1 MAITES
7 NYNSDWLAWEQ
18 DGNYSRKKVTIAVSQ
33 TIVKGQVLGIITASG
48 HYAAFDQDGTLAGT
62 DTAAGIALDDYTTG
76 AAETVE
82 GVAIVRDAI
91 VIEDNLTFP
100 SDITA
105 GEQAAAMAS
114 LLALGIITKT
124 EA

>member
-1 MAITES
+1 MAITEG

-18 DGNYSRKKVTIAVSQ
+18 DNDYSRKKVTIAESQ
-33 TIVKGQVLGIITASG
+33 TITKGEVLGVVTASG
-48 HYAAFDQDGTLAGT
+48 QYAAFNQDGDDGT
-62 DTAAGIALDDYTTG
+62 ESAAGISLGDYAT
-76 AAETVE
+76 AASETAS
-82 GVAIVRDAI
+82 GVALVRDAI

-100 SDITA
+100 SDITS
-105 GEQAAAMAS
+105 GEQATAMAS